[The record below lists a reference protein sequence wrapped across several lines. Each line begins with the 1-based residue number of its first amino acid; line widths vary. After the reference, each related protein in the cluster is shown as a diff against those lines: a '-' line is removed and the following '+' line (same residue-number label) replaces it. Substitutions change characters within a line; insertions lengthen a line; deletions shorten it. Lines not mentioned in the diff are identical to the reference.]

1 MATPK
6 PSVHARDH
14 APGAADPIPWLERVH
29 MIGTIAARPA
39 PGIGNQGAL
48 YVSTD
53 ETPAGGGAPGTWYY
67 ATPVAPATAP
77 AGATA
82 GAAFQNGWLNVQLL
96 DGTYAPLMYRK
107 EPATGAARIVGAIG
121 GGAFGAPAI
130 DLPADLFPL
139 TDVLQVVSGIN
150 TTSALIVTV
159 NTSGLLTPIGPAG
172 VGTVLL
178 ASQTLAAASAS
189 FDFAGLSAAF
199 SHLRIYALLRGTA
212 AAVTVNV
219 NVKLNNDG
227 GANYDTE
234 LTRANATTASA
245 TAVAA
250 QTSAFV
256 GHAPGSTADASMF
269 GSLVV
274 EIPFYASTA
283 ARKTMLSQNGSF
295 ATAGTTTT
303 YDYYAGSSG
312 WRNTAAVNEVTLT
325 PSSGSW
331 AAGSAVSVYGV
342 A

>member
-14 APGAADPIPWLERVH
+14 APGAADTIPWLERVH

-159 NTSGLLTPIGPAG
+159 NTSGLLIPIGPAG

-178 ASQTLAAASAS
+178 ASQTLSATSAS

-212 AAVTVNV
+212 AAVSVNAQIRF
-219 NVKLNNDG
+219 NNDS
-227 GANYDTE
+227 GANYDDQ
-234 LTRANATTASA
+234 AVYAHATTAGGAATSAGTSAIFGGVTASNA
-245 TAVAA
+245 TAGEYGIVVAE
-250 QTSAFV
+250 
-256 GHAPGSTADASMF
+256 
-269 GSLVV
+269 L
-274 EIPFYASTA
+274 PFYTA
-283 ARKTMLSQNGSF
+283 TNARKTF
-295 ATAGTTTT
+295 AGTSTSYDTAGTTST
-303 YDYYAGSSG
+303 YWTMVQGGS
-312 WRNTAAVNEVTLT
+312 WRNSAAVNQVTIF
-325 PSSGSW
+325 PASGSW